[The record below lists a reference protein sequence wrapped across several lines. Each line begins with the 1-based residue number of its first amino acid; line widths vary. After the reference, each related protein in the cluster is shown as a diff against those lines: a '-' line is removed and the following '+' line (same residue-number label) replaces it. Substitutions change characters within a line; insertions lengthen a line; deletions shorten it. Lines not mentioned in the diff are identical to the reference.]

1 MKERQSVNYIYF
13 GIFFLFLAI
22 LHIYHIFLIEG
33 TVLHRF
39 FYTIYAIGQSALEV
53 GVLIV
58 ISHFLAERL
67 HKAFNTIFLVLT
79 FLLLLVHIVDFPLV
93 RIMGMSFWYALGS
106 MLAES
111 FENFI
116 ELLYA
121 THISMTSWMLAGL
134 ACILIPLLG
143 VIFIRFTQKLAE
155 KRPIQFSYSVIGL
168 SLFSTLVFL
177 ALFDYKINTISAPLD
192 GKHFAQ
198 ALPWKS
204 TFFAASYPQIKM
216 GKLPPETSEKEFT
229 SQLMNT
235 TIKVAKKPN
244 IFLFITESLRE
255 DYITKEIAPSL
266 SKFRENNIAFRH
278 SLSGANVTGLSWF
291 SIFHSVYPFY
301 WEARQP
307 YQWSLGSLPLQI
319 LKKAGYQIHV
329 YSSSRLNYYQMDE
342 RLFGKDRHLADTF
355 RCFGEGEDRDAHEND
370 TECVA
375 TLLEN
380 LGASQEGQ
388 VFIVFLEST
397 HFGYSFPKQENLYPA
412 PENVDYFNLMCSHD
426 QLEGV
431 KNRYRN
437 AIHFIDR
444 LFGHFVEKLKNV
456 PGGQEAVVVFTGDH
470 GEEFFEQGRVFH
482 ASNLNTMQTH
492 VPIYYRLGSFSPSGP
507 RELSSHLDI
516 FPTILHH
523 VLGDEPFK
531 SHFKAWFNGISLLH
545 PQKREFTVTA
555 RYNGPRAPF
564 EFLLHNGS
572 RQLTA
577 RFENPY
583 NIFKSRALHLISTY
597 DEEDKSLSLDL
608 EEIQRDFKRPLETLF
623 MKD

>member
-13 GIFFLFLAI
+13 GIFFLILAI
-22 LHIYHIFLIEG
+22 LHVYHIFLIENG
-33 TVLHRF
+33 TLLHRF
-39 FYTIYAIGQSALEV
+39 FYTIYALGQSALEV
-53 GVLIV
+53 GALIL
-58 ISHFLAERL
+58 IGHFLAQKL

-79 FLLLLVHIVDFPLV
+79 FLLLLVHMLDFPLV
-93 RIMGMSFWYALGS
+93 RIMGMTFWYALGS
-106 MLAES
+106 IMAES

-121 THISMTSWMLAGL
+121 THISMTTWALAGL
-134 ACILIPLLG
+134 ACVLIPLLG
-143 VIFIRFTQKLAE
+143 VIFIQFTQKLAE
-155 KRPIQFSYSVIGL
+155 KRPIRFSYSAVGM
-168 SLFSTLVFL
+168 SLFSALIFL
-177 ALFDYKINTISAPLD
+177 SLFDYKINKIAAPAND
-192 GKHFAQ
+192 KHFVQ

-204 TFFAASYPQIKM
+204 TFFSASHPQITM
-216 GKLPPETSEKEFT
+216 GKLPSETPDRPFI
-229 SQLMNT
+229 SQLQDMT
-235 TIKVAKKPN
+235 LKAAQKPN

-255 DYITKEIAPSL
+255 DYITSDIAPAL
-266 SKFRENNIAFRH
+266 AKFRDNNISFRH

-307 YQWSLGSLPLQI
+307 KQWSLGSLPLQI

-342 RLFGKDRHLADTF
+342 RLFGKDRHLADSF
-355 RCFGEGEDRDAHEND
+355 HSFGEGEEREAHEND

-375 TLLEN
+375 ALMEN
-380 LGASQEGQ
+380 LAASQEGQ

-397 HFGYSFPKQENLYPA
+397 HFGYSWPQQENLYPA

-437 AIHFIDR
+437 AIHFIDG
-444 LFGHFVEKLKNV
+444 LFGHFIEKLKNV
-456 PGGQEAVVVFTGDH
+456 PGGPEAVVVFTGDH

-492 VPIYYRLGSFSPSGP
+492 VPIYYRLGSFTPTGP

-523 VLGDEPFK
+523 VLGDD
-531 SHFKAWFNGISLLH
+531 HFKHWFNGISLMNS
-545 PQKREFTVTA
+545 QKRDFTVTA

-564 EFLLHNGS
+564 EFLLHNGT

-577 RFENPY
+577 RFANPY
-583 NIFKSRALHLISTY
+583 NIFKSRALHLISTC
-597 DEEDKSLSLDL
+597 DEHDRSLTLDL
-608 EEIQRDFKRPLETLF
+608 EEIERHFKKPLEMIF
-623 MKD
+623 KN